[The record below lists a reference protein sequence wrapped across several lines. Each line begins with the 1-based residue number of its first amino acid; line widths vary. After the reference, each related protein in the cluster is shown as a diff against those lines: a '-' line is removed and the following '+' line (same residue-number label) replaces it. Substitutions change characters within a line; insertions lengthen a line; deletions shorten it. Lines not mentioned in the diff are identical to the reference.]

1 MVLSKKCGSVLN
13 VLKVTT
19 KFPIY
24 VSFDVT
30 FVGPIGRRKH
40 AVLVNAFSPAKYM
53 HKDNSKQ

>member
-1 MVLSKKCGSVLN
+1 M
-13 VLKVTT
+13 LKVTT

-53 HKDNSKQ
+53 HKDNSKHTRSGG